1 MEKYTPTVSKNKHFV
16 NNCEYIIVFTLSTK
30 TYLLLIYIFF
40 FVAEFATLQWS
51 PDETKIVYIAE
62 KKVVKSEPFYKQ
74 KPKTSGSKDGAD
86 NSIIPV
92 N

>member
-1 MEKYTPTVSKNKHFV
+1 MNILLYLHFQLKN
-16 NNCEYIIVFTLSTK
+16 
-30 TYLLLIYIFF
+30 IYCWYVFF

-92 N
+92 NW